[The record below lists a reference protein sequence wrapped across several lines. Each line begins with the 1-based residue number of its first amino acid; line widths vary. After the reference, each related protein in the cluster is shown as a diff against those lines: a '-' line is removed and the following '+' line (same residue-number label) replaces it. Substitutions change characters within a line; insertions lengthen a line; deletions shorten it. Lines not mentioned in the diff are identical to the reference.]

1 MAGTFWKAGSYVQ
14 VKVVRAIEL
23 PTGLADQYEK
33 IGVFPPAKCATVV
46 DSDGGQHKITIEDN
60 FIRDGDHLCIRV
72 NIDHRPDSSF
82 LCFRGQ
88 VIKNYTLEAEI
99 VAAKQYMM
107 NIQELVNVKRH

>member
-1 MAGTFWKAGSYVQ
+1 MAGTFWKAGSYVEI
-14 VKVVRAIEL
+14 KVVRAVKL
-23 PTGLADQYEK
+23 SKGLADQYK
-33 IGVFPPAKCATVV
+33 TIGVFPPAKYATVV
-46 DSDGGQHKITIEDN
+46 DSDGGQHKITIEDK
-60 FIRDGDHLCIRV
+60 FVRDGDHLSIRV

-107 NIQELVNVKRH
+107 NIQEVVNVKRH